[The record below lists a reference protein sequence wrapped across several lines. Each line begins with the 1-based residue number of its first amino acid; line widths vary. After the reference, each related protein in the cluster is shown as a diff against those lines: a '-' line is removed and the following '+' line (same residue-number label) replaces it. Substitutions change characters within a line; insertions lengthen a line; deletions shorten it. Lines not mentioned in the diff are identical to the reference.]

1 MRQHRTPVLLLAG
14 ALTFAAAGSRRHEAA
29 AASRAPGD
37 FRAPLG
43 VQLWSFRA
51 QADSNLPATLAMT
64 RRMGFT
70 HVETAG
76 LYGMTA
82 SQLARALQTAGLEA
96 TSMHVSYD
104 ALKQHPESVVA
115 NAKALGA
122 RYVGLAWYPHDTS
135 GFTEAD
141 ARRAVEDFN
150 AIGRTM
156 KAAGLTFFYHNHGF
170 EPVPYGDGTLLD
182 YMIQHTDPALVSY
195 EMDVLWTWLPGQD
208 PVALIRRYP
217 GRFKLMHIKDMRPGV
232 PRGSL
237 KGGIPDEQ
245 KAVIGQGQVD
255 WPALLKTAQRD
266 GFAEYYIEDETTDPV
281 HNAPRSVA
289 YLESLRYR

>member
-1 MRQHRTPVLLLAG
+1 MRQYQHATLLLAG
-14 ALTFAAAGSRRHEAA
+14 ALTLMAAGPRRPEAA
-29 AASRAPGD
+29 VEMRAPGD

-51 QADSNLPATLAMT
+51 QADSNLPATLGMV

-82 SQLARALQTAGLEA
+82 AQFAQALRTADLRA

-104 ALKQHPESVVA
+104 ALKQHPESVIA

-135 GFTEAD
+135 GFTEVD
-141 ARRAVEDFN
+141 ARRAVGDFN
-150 AIGRTM
+150 AFGRTM
-156 KAAGLTFFYHNHGF
+156 KAAGLTFFYHDHGF
-170 EPVPYGDGTLLD
+170 EPVPSGNGTLLD
-182 YMIQHTDPALVSY
+182 YMIQHTDPSLVSY

-208 PVALIRRYP
+208 PVALLRRYP
-217 GRFKLMHIKDMRPGV
+217 GRFKLMHIKDMKPGV

-237 KGGIPDEQ
+237 RGGLPDSLQ
-245 KAVIGQGQVD
+245 AVIGQGQVD
-255 WPALLKTAQRD
+255 WPALLRAARRD
-266 GFAEYYIEDETTDPV
+266 GVAEYYIEDETADPV
-281 HNAPRSVA
+281 RNAPRSVA
-289 YLESLRYR
+289 YLRALRYR